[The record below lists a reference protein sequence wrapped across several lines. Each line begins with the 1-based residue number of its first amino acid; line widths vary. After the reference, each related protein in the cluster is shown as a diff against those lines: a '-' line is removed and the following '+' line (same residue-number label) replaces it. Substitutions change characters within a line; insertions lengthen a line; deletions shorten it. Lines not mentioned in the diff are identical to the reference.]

1 MDFKLGLF
9 HTAPTDFANHL
20 ANRHTRGAYKIGVHG
35 RYTRM
40 MYRDGIQGQP
50 NRAAHQDNVH

>member
-9 HTAPTDFANHL
+9 HTAPTDFANHV
-20 ANRHTRGAYKIGVHG
+20 ANRHTRGAYKEGVHG

-50 NRAAHQDNVH
+50 NRAA